1 MPDSANFAL
10 SKAITNRMNKLLTVV
25 VLALLMAGCKPKGQK
40 EKETPVRVET
50 ERVSMVPNARRATYV
65 GVIEEKTASAISF
78 PVAGTIL
85 RVWVDEGEH
94 VAKGQTLATL
104 DESSAKHV
112 YTTAKA
118 ALEQAKDAYAR
129 MKQLHD
135 AESLPEMKW
144 VEIQT
149 KLQQA
154 ESAFEMAKENLD
166 DCVLKAPFAG
176 VIGKRMAA
184 AGETAVP
191 GVAVMTL
198 LDISGLKVRFAVPEQ
213 EIGSMNGGQ
222 RVGVKVEALDGLML
236 QATDLEKG
244 SVADALAHT
253 YDIRATLKDTQGKV
267 LPGMVCS
274 VEVEQEAE
282 SRQVVLPPGCI
293 AQGQDGTHFVW
304 KVSGDRTM
312 RQKVSLGGMAG
323 NSVIIVGGLQD
334 GDRIVTK
341 GMQKVGEGTKIVW
354 Q

>member
-1 MPDSANFAL
+1 M
-10 SKAITNRMNKLLTVV
+10 NRLWTVV

-40 EKETPVRVET
+40 EKETPVKVET
-50 ERVSMVPNARRATYV
+50 EVVSMVADTHWATYV
-65 GVIEEKTASAISF
+65 GVIEEKSASAISF
-78 PVAGTIL
+78 PMAGTIL
-85 RVWVDEGEH
+85 RVWVDEGER
-94 VAKGQTLATL
+94 VTQGQTLATL

-129 MKQLHD
+129 LKQLHD
-135 AESLPEMKW
+135 AESLPEIKW

-154 ESAFEMAKENLD
+154 EAAFEMARKNLD
-166 DCVLKAPFAG
+166 DCTLKAPFAG

-213 EIGSMNGGQ
+213 EIGAITGEQ
-222 RVGVKVEALDGLML
+222 RISVKVEALDGLTF
-236 QATDLEKG
+236 QGTDLEKG
-244 SVADALAHT
+244 TVADALAHA
-253 YDIRATLKDTQGKV
+253 YDIKANLKDTQGKV

-274 VEVEQEAE
+274 VEVENETE
-282 SRQVVLPPGCI
+282 SQHAVLPPRCI
-293 AQGQDGTHFVW
+293 SQSQDGTHFVW
-304 KVSGDRTM
+304 KVTGDRVV
-312 RQKVSLGGMAG
+312 RQKVSLGGMVG
-323 NSVIIVGGLQD
+323 NSIAITEGLQA